1 MGLSVLEAANAGVKY
16 LDSNRTPG
24 SIDCV
29 AFTHSSMTYVLS
41 PSPDLSGA
49 FIPVHAFRPQ
59 TS

>member
-24 SIDCV
+24 CIDCV
-29 AFTHSSMTYVLS
+29 TLTHTSLTYLPP

-49 FIPVHAFRPQ
+49 FIPVH
-59 TS
+59 TL